1 MQSKERYVVVSILVV
16 GLIVAMTLARGFEW
30 IWVAAGI
37 NDPYIAGIRQL
48 PLTALMAYVVG
59 LGGALFCLKNE
70 NIRTL
75 SNEVVDELS
84 KVTWPSREETGQATI
99 VVVVTVIIC
108 AAFLGLFDAVWLW
121 LTDRLLGIGGVNAG

>member
-1 MQSKERYVVVSILVV
+1 MQSKERYVIVSILVAA
-16 GLIVAMTLARGFEW
+16 LIIAMTLARGFEW

-37 NDPYIAGIRQL
+37 NDPYIFGIRQL
-48 PLTALMAYVVG
+48 PLTALLAYVASFG
-59 LGGALFCLKNE
+59 TAIFCLKND

-84 KVTWPSREETGQATI
+84 KVTWPTREETGQATI
-99 VVVVTVIIC
+99 VVVVTVLIC

-121 LTDRLLGIGGVNAG
+121 LTNRLLGIDGVSEG

>member
-1 MQSKERYVVVSILVV
+1 MQSKERYVIVSILVAA
-16 GLIVAMTLARGFEW
+16 LIIAMTLARGFEW

-37 NDPYIAGIRQL
+37 NDPYIFGIRQL
-48 PLTALMAYVVG
+48 PLTALMAYVVSF
-59 LGGALFCLKNE
+59 GAAIFCLKND

-84 KVTWPSREETGQATI
+84 KVTWPTREETGQATI
-99 VVVVTVIIC
+99 VVVVTVLIC

-121 LTDRLLGIGGVNAG
+121 LTNRLLGIDGVSEG